1 MKQYEYN
8 VITNETFLNQRI
20 LNKLGME
27 GWSLASHTYTHFPH
41 TPDRHVYTFKR
52 DKASNQDI
60 SAIENTLLAHTTG
73 EYDKEWLL
81 PRAFKKESG
90 EYIPN
95 GYNVYIKEK
104 EIEKISEDEARIR
117 EILNDPSSIFV
128 GYSQEGYNLHIWIN
142 QGKKYYIEPEL
153 NRINRI
159 ER

>member
-1 MKQYEYN
+1 MENKEYILVDSKKIAEIKYKALQKLAANMERPISESSIEAKAVIDVVNYLYEN
-8 VITNETFLNQRI
+8 NEMHN
-20 LNKLGME
+20 N
-27 GWSLASHTYTHFPH
+27 S
-41 TPDRHVYTFKR
+41 
-52 DKASNQDI
+52 
-60 SAIENTLLAHTTG
+60 

-90 EYIPN
+90 EHIPN
-95 GYNVYIKEK
+95 GYNIYIRER

-117 EILNDPSSIFV
+117 EILNDPSSMFV